1 MVGQIGVVAM
11 DTLST
16 TPGLTRQRA
25 KLSLWNIVYQKHCP
39 WDLAT
44 KITLK
49 HCCVQFVCM
58 NKLPFMG
65 TRIAYTP
72 AALTQCGDS
81 TAMQASHLYN
91 AMIAPLLNQTIKG
104 AIWWQGESNGGA
116 PVKYGCQLP
125 AMIEQ
130 WRQGWH
136 AGSNGQTAADFPFG
150 VVQLSSV
157 IPVVGGF
164 SFFIKKRLKRRR
176 RRKQNEKEG
185 PCVML
190 RE

>member
-1 MVGQIGVVAM
+1 MVHLNCVTAGQGKHVGSGVGAGSSDDDWLYM
-11 DTLST
+11 SATCYLY
-16 TPGLTRQRA
+16 GLHLHKA
-25 KLSLWNIVYQKHCP
+25 
-39 WDLAT
+39 
-44 KITLK
+44 LK
-49 HCCVQFVCM
+49 VPVGLL
-58 NKLPFMG
+58 NTNWGG
-65 TRIAYTP
+65 TIIQSWTTP

-104 AIWWQGESNGGA
+104 AVWWQGESNGGA